1 MFGNA
6 NKTFFG
12 CIILGAVMTMVGF
25 ALESIEMMAVSEIMT
40 IVCTISYI
48 VVCKK

>member
-6 NKTFFG
+6 EKTFFG
-12 CIILGAVMTMVGF
+12 CIVLGAVVTMVGF
-25 ALESIEMMAVSEIMT
+25 GLESIEMMAVSEIMT
-40 IVCTISYI
+40 IVCTILYI